1 MMKRRIYTCLLMLV
15 MLSTAAFAQ
24 KKGTPEYNA
33 QLRATI
39 VAMDSVLKY
48 STKIPPE
55 ILMKFADEQCAKFKN
70 DPEVMDLIA
79 EAFYLHYIEVFG
91 GRRYDA
97 LKKMHPEYT
106 QVYITEAR
114 LLHAKSWYEDAEGL
128 HFNEELMRAAKSKI
142 DSAKI
147 MMPQSEDPYM
157 VWIKRQAPYR
167 AVKLPSDL
175 TLDHE
180 LEELHKKF
188 PAYQCY
194 LEVARYYGE
203 TLLKKKG
210 LSQDDMTNYLVY
222 SAEFYDKAGTN
233 GEMTAQ
239 YWQNYAWLHYAYN
252 LDEDQT
258 VGVKVAER
266 GLKQYPNYPGLLRMK
281 MWNEG
286 KAKKWNDVFET
297 SKLFFQYADT
307 LKPSYVDYMWL
318 AQAYKNTENYTEAI
332 NFLDK
337 ELELVKDTTKRLDA
351 ILDKVRCYNYMKPSQ
366 FDASIKTFADYEQLK
381 RSLNRKMDYIDY
393 QHLVT
398 AYEGQAKDSTFSKE
412 ERVKFYLKADSVCQ
426 LSVDS
431 SPEYAVMLNYRRF
444 RYFLFD
450 RYRIE
455 YGIMGHDQVVF
466 PEFLEAATRL
476 TQSVIDK
483 KTPLEDLDYFYLME
497 GYYWTLIHYVDTKNS
512 AKQFEVAEKMVSV
525 DMPSAMELTTLSSG
539 AKKEYEDFVDKAQD
553 IYKDLYKLYGKKRK

>member
-1 MMKRRIYTCLLMLV
+1 MMKRIYICLLMLMV
-15 MLSTAAFAQ
+15 LSTATFAQ
-24 KKGTPEYNA
+24 KKGSPEYNA
-33 QLRATI
+33 QLKATI
-39 VAMDSVLKY
+39 IAMDSVLKY
-48 STKIPPE
+48 STKTPPD

-79 EAFYLHYIEVFG
+79 EAFYLYGSEVYG
-91 GRRYDA
+91 SRRYDA

-114 LLHAKSWYEDAEGL
+114 LLHSKSWYEDAEGL
-128 HFNEELMRAAKSKI
+128 HFKEELMRAAKQKI

-147 MMPQSEDPYM
+147 VMPQSEDPYM

-188 PAYQCY
+188 PTYQCY

-233 GEMTAQ
+233 GEMTAP

-318 AQAYKNTENYTEAI
+318 AQAYKNTGNYTEAI

-381 RSLNRKMDYIDY
+381 RSLNRQMGYIDY
-393 QHLVT
+393 QHLIK
-398 AYEGQAKDSTFSKE
+398 AYEGQAKDSTISKE
-412 ERVKFYLKADSVCQ
+412 ERIKYYLKLDSVCQ
-426 LSVDS
+426 LSIEA
-431 SPEYAVMLNYRRF
+431 SPQYAPMLNYRRF
-444 RYFLFD
+444 SRFLFD
-450 RYRIE
+450 RYRLE
-455 YGIMGHDQVVF
+455 YGAMGHEQATY
-466 PEFLEAATRL
+466 PEFLEAAMRL
-476 TQSVIDK
+476 SQSVLDK
-483 KTPLEDLDYFYLME
+483 ETPLEDMDYFYLME
-497 GYYWTLIHYVDTKNS
+497 GYYWTLIHYIDTKDAVN
-512 AKQFEVAEKMVSV
+512 QYEVAAKMVSV
-525 DMPSAMELTTLSSG
+525 DMPSSMELTTLNSDL
-539 AKKEYEDFVDKAQD
+539 KEIYDGYVDAAQD
-553 IYKDLYKLYGKKRK
+553 TYKELHKLYGKKRK